1 MSSNPWQAGD
11 FARIAPSTTIV
22 GELLCDEI
30 PVYATQ
36 RVLDIGC
43 GTGNTAMAAARR
55 RADVTAI
62 DPVARL
68 MDSGRER
75 AAFERLEIRWH
86 EGSAEALPFDDGAFD
101 LALSTFGIIF
111 STEPAMAVSEAA
123 RVLAPNGRFAFTS
136 WTEGGMTDHVFEA
149 TEAVLPELAMIPA
162 GRAWGRRKDAQAL
175 LASHFSKVTVLDRTL
190 FVRAPDS
197 NRWLAGMKM
206 FLAPIVLAYE
216 KLSPE
221 EAVRLDEKLLA
232 LGDAFPLAPN
242 GTFFVKVPYL
252 EFHCESPRVS

>member
-11 FARIAPSTTIV
+11 FGRIAPSTTIV

-30 PVYATQ
+30 PVYAMQ

-43 GTGNTAMAAARR
+43 GSGNTAMAAARR
-55 RADVTAI
+55 RAEVTAI

-68 MDSGRER
+68 MEAGRER
-75 AAFERLEIRWH
+75 AAVEKLEIQWRQ
-86 EGSAEALPFDDGAFD
+86 ETAEALPFDDGAFD

-111 STEPAMAVSEAA
+111 STDPAMAISEAA

-136 WTEGGMTDHVFEA
+136 WTEGGLIDRLFEA
-149 TEAVLPELAMIPA
+149 TDPA
-162 GRAWGRRKDAQAL
+162 SRAWGRRKDAQAL
-175 LASHFSKVTVLDRTL
+175 LASHFSKVTVIDRTL

-197 NRWLAGMKM
+197 SRWLAGMKM
-206 FLAPIVLAYE
+206 FLAPVVLAYE
-216 KLSPE
+216 KLSPDK
-221 EAVRLDEKLLA
+221 AAKLDEQLLA

-252 EFHCESPRVS
+252 EFHCESPRLS